1 MGSYDGAET
10 CELIGLFLL
19 SQLNKLDI
27 QVGLYRDDGL
37 VVCSKSKRE
46 TEKIKKEI
54 CEIFNKNNLRIT
66 IEANN
71 NITNFLD
78 VTFNFNDGTY
88 KPFMKENNTPLYV
101 HKHSNHPPSIL
112 KNIPD
117 AINKRLCS
125 ISSDNTLFNEA
136 SKQYKQALTKSGYN
150 YDFTYTQIEGNQNPT
165 ERKKNRS
172 RKITWFNPPFSANVQ
187 TNIGKK
193 FLNLID
199 FHFPKEHKL
208 HKIINRQTIKV
219 SYCCM
224 PNMQQIISNHNQ
236 AIINKGKN
244 NESKNNCNCRNR
256 KECPLNNN
264 CLTKSIVYQATVKQ
278 ENNQEEQTY
287 VGLTENTFKTRYTEH
302 KASFN
307 HINKRHATTL
317 SEHIWSLKDKNIQY
331 NIKWKILTKA
341 KAYNPNSKKCN
352 LCLTEKYI
360 ITTQPSKSTLNKR
373 NELASS
379 CRHRR
384 KYLLQQQK

>member
-1 MGSYDGAET
+1 
-10 CELIGLFLL
+10 
-19 SQLNKLDI
+19 
-27 QVGLYRDDGL
+27 
-37 VVCSKSKRE
+37 
-46 TEKIKKEI
+46 
-54 CEIFNKNNLRIT
+54 
-66 IEANN
+66 
-71 NITNFLD
+71 
-78 VTFNFNDGTY
+78 
-88 KPFMKENNTPLYV
+88 
-101 HKHSNHPPSIL
+101 
-112 KNIPD
+112 
-117 AINKRLCS
+117 
-125 ISSDNTLFNEA
+125 
-136 SKQYKQALTKSGYN
+136 
-150 YDFTYTQIEGNQNPT
+150 
-165 ERKKNRS
+165 
-172 RKITWFNPPFSANVQ
+172 
-187 TNIGKK
+187 
-193 FLNLID
+193 
-199 FHFPKEHKL
+199 
-208 HKIINRQTIKV
+208 
-219 SYCCM
+219 M

-341 KAYNPNSKKCN
+341 KAYNTNSKKCN